1 MPLTQRVNF
10 KTPLRKQNRL
20 RVPRVVRGQFKLETS
35 EVTKVT
41 VSVAGTISVKESFFG
56 KIRNDGYITA
66 PAVVVA
72 LLKGD
77 KLSLEGYVL
86 EVTLEPA

>member
-20 RVPRVVRGQFKLETS
+20 RVPKVVRSQFKLETS

-41 VSVAGTISVKESFFG
+41 VSVAGTISVKESFLG

-77 KLSLEGYVL
+77 KSSLEGYVL